1 MSATRF
7 TALILFTGP
16 EHPRASSIIFDT
28 LSPFT
33 VSVIDSRHFLIRD
46 RIFSTALIA
55 LDPAHLP
62 AIEADLLAAAEDLGF
77 DVAIDVHPEAV
88 ENESRSLYRNT
99 IIAPEFSSSSLKKIF
114 SGLASHGS
122 IIAVSS
128 ITKTQKGHEL
138 MIESSGLDPL
148 PVLQALS
155 AEWKI
160 Q

>member
-16 EHPRASSIIFDT
+16 EHPRASSIIFET
-28 LSPFT
+28 LSPFVVT
-33 VSVIDSRHFLIRD
+33 MIDSRHFLIRD

-62 AIEADLLAAAEDLGF
+62 AIEADLLAAAEAIGF

-88 ENESRSLYRNT
+88 ESASRLLYRNT
-99 IIAPEFSSSSLKKIF
+99 IIAPEFSSSSLQEIF
-114 SGLASHGS
+114 KALTSHGS
-122 IIAVSS
+122 IIAISS
-128 ITKTQKGHEL
+128 ITKTDRGHEL

-148 PVLQALS
+148 PVLQTLS
-155 AEWKI
+155 AEWKV